1 MKFIHVSDLHFH
13 GVQKKNQEATT
24 VLRTIKEKYPNHGL
38 IVTGDITDD
47 GHSLQFQN
55 AFEALE
61 PFEGN
66 VFIAPGNHDFGAKG
80 NFYSQERA
88 LRFDEMLSIPLQQGG
103 TFKGDSTPVVNLVE
117 EGDDHI
123 MLIALDTNLETDRIW
138 DFACGEVGKDQLS
151 VLDRIVSDPSNA
163 EMVKLL
169 FFHHHPFIHNH
180 FLMELKDAQDLMRT
194 IYCKVDILLFGH
206 KHVLG
211 LWEKTNGIQ
220 FVLASANS
228 PEKDRARE
236 ISIEK
241 KKIKVKNIAIK
252 PGRGRKKGG

>member
-55 AFEALE
+55 AFEALK

-103 TFKGDSTPVVNLVE
+103 TLKGDSTPVVNLVE
-117 EGDDHI
+117 EADDRI
-123 MLIALDTNLETDRIW
+123 MLIALDTNLETDQFW
-138 DFACGEVGKDQLS
+138 DFACGEVGNDQ
-151 VLDRIVSDPSNA
+151 
-163 EMVKLL
+163 
-169 FFHHHPFIHNH
+169 FI
-180 FLMELKDAQDLMRT
+180 RT
-194 IYCKVDILLFGH
+194 
-206 KHVLG
+206 
-211 LWEKTNGIQ
+211 
-220 FVLASANS
+220 
-228 PEKDRARE
+228 
-236 ISIEK
+236 
-241 KKIKVKNIAIK
+241 
-252 PGRGRKKGG
+252 

>member
-13 GVQKKNQEATT
+13 GDQKKNQGANT
-24 VLRTIKEKYPNHGL
+24 VLKTIKEKYPNHRL

-55 AFEALE
+55 AFKALK

-66 VFIAPGNHDFGAKG
+66 VFITPGNHDFGAKG

-88 LRFDEMLSIPLQQGG
+88 LRFDEMLSIRLQQGG
-103 TFKGDSTPVVNLVE
+103 TFKGDNTPVVNLVE

-123 MLIALDTNLETDRIW
+123 MLIALDTNLETDSFF
-138 DFACGEVGKDQLS
+138 DFACGEIGNEQLS
-151 VLDRIVSDPSNA
+151 VLDRILSDPSNA

-180 FLMELKDAQDLMRT
+180 PFMELKDARDLTRT
-194 IYCKVDILLFGH
+194 IYGKVDILLFGH
-206 KHVLG
+206 KHVSER
-211 LWEKTNGIQ
+211 WEKINGIQ
-220 FVLASANS
+220 FVLASDNS
-228 PEKDRARE
+228 PGKNWARE

-241 KKIKVKNIAIK
+241 KEIKVEDISIK
-252 PGRGRKKGG
+252 PNRGRKKGG